1 MANVPNPPNSAT
13 AAPAGVPESPQAPT
27 TALPFALS
35 ETMTAAQAEQRL
47 VELRTDEAWR
57 ARWIVGDAPAN
68 TEFDALTRKAVGQQP
83 PAPIAPRDEN
93 DEALRALGPPAKPE
107 DYRLDNVRGSDGGFV
122 QMDQATRTLATNEL
136 FPAAHTLDL
145 SQSDIA
151 MVASNV
157 ANPTTYEQCES
168 VLHKL
173 WPGEEF
179 ERGLA
184 DFRTA
189 LANQPKAR
197 AVIEQYIEL
206 SNSPMLISAVVA
218 AFRRRQ
224 LRG

>member
-1 MANVPNPPNSAT
+1 
-13 AAPAGVPESPQAPT
+13 
-27 TALPFALS
+27 LP

-47 VELRTDEAWR
+47 VELRTDADWQQ
-57 ARWIVGDAPAN
+57 RWLAGDARAN

-83 PAPIAPRDEN
+83 PAPIAPRDEHG
-93 DEALRALGPPAKPE
+93 EALRALGAPAKPE
-107 DYRLDNVRGSDGGFV
+107 DYRIDNVRGPDGGFV

-197 AVIEQYIEL
+197 ALIEQYIEL

-218 AFRRRQ
+218 AYRRRQ